1 MQPRMKWL
9 VIALA
14 VGAVL
19 FGIGF
24 AIATLTEGGIPFD
37 WWWVIPLGAVVL
49 VAYFGMR
56 VGTQQHVEH
65 ETPRDHEPDEH
76 PPAL

>member
-37 WWWVIPLGAVVL
+37 WWWVIPLGAAVL

-65 ETPRDHEPDEH
+65 ETPKDHAPDEH